1 MYKISCDFLEQELLI
16 KVLIF
21 LIFVSGDFLKYFIQ
35 VFSIC
40 VIIEIFYQLGTKIL
54 GLRVINLVPPNL
66 HTLFLQKCS
75 IWLEMNF
82 EHVFRSVTFG
92 ASLTLSPPTSV

>member
-1 MYKISCDFLEQELLI
+1 MYKISCHFLYAEVLI

-21 LIFVSGDFLKYFIQ
+21 LIFVSGDFFKYFIQ

-54 GLRVINLVPPNL
+54 GLRVINLVSPNL
-66 HTLFLQKCS
+66 DTLFYKSASFGLKWILS
-75 IWLEMNF
+75 MFLE
-82 EHVFRSVTFG
+82 V
-92 ASLTLSPPTSV
+92 